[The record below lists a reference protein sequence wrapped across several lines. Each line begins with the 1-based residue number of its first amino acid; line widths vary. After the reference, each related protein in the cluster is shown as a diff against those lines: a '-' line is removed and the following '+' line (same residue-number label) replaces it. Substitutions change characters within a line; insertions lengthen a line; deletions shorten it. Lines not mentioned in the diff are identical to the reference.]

1 MSKKTELLGK
11 IRLGYDEVVLP
22 LEVAHKIQA
31 LLAEHATK
39 LDNLWGSKVSS
50 PLYVICDY
58 EVAPVEVLKTAPDFD
73 ARGVSGTDYSAWQT
87 AIRERQ
93 EGDEV
98 IDPKDFAKIMGEEQ

>member
-11 IRLGYDEVVLP
+11 IRLGYDDIVLP
-22 LEVAHKIQA
+22 LEVAHKLQA

-39 LDNLWGSKVSS
+39 LDSVWGSQVKKS
-50 PLYVICDY
+50 LYVLCDY
-58 EVAPVEVLKTAPDFD
+58 EVGAVEILKNTPDFD
-73 ARGVSGTDYSAWQT
+73 ARGVSIADYSGWQA

-98 IDPKDFAKIMGEEQ
+98 IDPKDFAILRGEE

>member
-11 IRLGYDEVVLP
+11 IRLGYDDVVLP
-22 LEVAHKIQA
+22 LEVAHKLQA

-39 LDNLWGSKVSS
+39 LDSVWGSQVKKS
-50 PLYVICDY
+50 LYVLCDY
-58 EVAPVEVLKTAPDFD
+58 EVGAVEILKNTPDFD
-73 ARGVSGTDYSAWQT
+73 ARGVSITDYSAWQT

-98 IDPKDFAKIMGEEQ
+98 IDPKDFAILRGEEQ